1 MVNSSENTSNNSSDN
16 TSFTQGVSVSY
27 NLEESLSGY
36 SKGITMISDLH
47 SNWDGLEEALS
58 HAASLGNDILIPGDL
73 IGYDLDVIGAKLG
86 YKTQTMLY
94 DDYLDENFKSGNIS
108 QNTMVTYTV
117 AKNNEMFGGIEK
129 YIAYIAEQV
138 PQEDLAGVRSELE
151 AILENTNSTE
161 FQEEFQMLN
170 KNFENDKL
178 EELQVSAM
186 YLQCLQTVIWN
197 ESTKKAMQIKDEV
210 DLKYGTNTNI
220 FWLDGNHEPVG
231 IANLFKEYTIDASS
245 IIDLGEVSGYSVS
258 FGGDK
263 INESEDITMGGFS
276 NVYRGIEKHNM
287 EIYSNEQMTELFKH
301 MCPDN
306 MDQALFVEKNLSKDE
321 LKGLESKIKSSFEYG
336 RITLNGEE
344 IENNHLDISV
354 FHGSP
359 FSPIAAPTGGKND
372 LGSVLEGTVRE
383 GMEDIHSAVAQE
395 LVNISTLS
403 VHGHLHHEMFGD
415 NHLGKNFVRA
425 AGQIY
430 DVYKIDG
437 ELIVD
442 KVKTNFTYNSHKTID
457 FDLDELKAKT
467 DALMVQ
473 YGIFPAE
480 AANDDTFSLAA

>member
-276 NVYRGIEKHNM
+276 NVYRGIE
-287 EIYSNEQMTELFKH
+287 
-301 MCPDN
+301 
-306 MDQALFVEKNLSKDE
+306 
-321 LKGLESKIKSSFEYG
+321 
-336 RITLNGEE
+336 
-344 IENNHLDISV
+344 
-354 FHGSP
+354 
-359 FSPIAAPTGGKND
+359 
-372 LGSVLEGTVRE
+372 
-383 GMEDIHSAVAQE
+383 
-395 LVNISTLS
+395 
-403 VHGHLHHEMFGD
+403 
-415 NHLGKNFVRA
+415 
-425 AGQIY
+425 
-430 DVYKIDG
+430 
-437 ELIVD
+437 
-442 KVKTNFTYNSHKTID
+442 
-457 FDLDELKAKT
+457 
-467 DALMVQ
+467 
-473 YGIFPAE
+473 
-480 AANDDTFSLAA
+480 